1 MNIKNYVKPVLR
13 GAVFSLLIGMA
24 PLTIMVLVP
33 MLNSQYIAPSAL
45 ASFAILSAGFGL
57 LTYLG
62 AAFTRHL
69 QRKLGRLT
77 GFAAIVGGTAV
88 AGTALAAVLQ
98 TCPGSFT
105 GEACSVPEAASWGLS
120 LSLLVTLL
128 VCAWVFS
135 AGIYQLFKK
144 LITSYLAKR
153 QQQAE
158 EAAEEE
164 FQQEVEEGRSRARS
178 RDPQEP
184 KGYPTPKRE
193 QRKKKRKNRS
203 TNTSRKA

>member
-1 MNIKNYVKPVLR
+1 MNIKKYAKPVLR
-13 GAVFSLLIGMA
+13 GAVFSLLIGMV
-24 PLTIMVLVP
+24 PLSIMVLVP

-45 ASFAILSAGFGL
+45 PAFAALSTGFGV

-62 AAFTRHL
+62 AAFTRRL
-69 QRKLGRLT
+69 QLKLGRLT
-77 GFAAIVGGTAV
+77 GLAALVGGTAI

-98 TCPGSFT
+98 TCPGNLS
-105 GEACSVPEAASWGLS
+105 GESCTVPEAASWGMAM
-120 LSLLVTLL
+120 SLLVTLI
-128 VCAWVFS
+128 VTGWVFA
-135 AGIYQLFKK
+135 AGVYQVFKK
-144 LITSYLAKR
+144 LITGYLTKR
-153 QQQAE
+153 RKQAE

-164 FQQEVEEGRSRARS
+164 FQQEVEEGRARART

-193 QRKKKRKNRS
+193 QRKKNRR